1 MGGRAFFVGPFPL
14 GGARA
19 RLAGPSG
26 IAHRPRMIELLPATA
41 HRRER
46 WKNGGGWTR
55 EILRFP
61 AVGDWQWRISV
72 AEVGADGPFSPFPG
86 CEREIVLVSG
96 QGMELHFADGEMQ
109 GLMPPHGRLRFA
121 GERPLTALLVDGPTV
136 DFNLMWKR
144 DAIDA
149 QLLHRPI
156 VGSMLFFGEPGV
168 TWVLYVLAGQVRT
181 PAGVLDVG
189 DAARFDIPPG
199 ERRVIEGGG
208 EVLLVKLQP
217 VGLPA

>member
-1 MGGRAFFVGPFPL
+1 
-14 GGARA
+14 
-19 RLAGPSG
+19 
-26 IAHRPRMIELLPATA
+26 MIELLPATH

-61 AVGDWQWRISV
+61 ADGAWDWRISV
-72 AEVGADGPFSPFPG
+72 AEVGCDGPFSPFPG
-86 CEREIVLVSG
+86 CEREIVLLSG
-96 QGMELHFADGEMQ
+96 QGMELHFTDGEMHR
-109 GLMPPHGRLRFA
+109 LMPPHGRLRFA
-121 GERPLTALLVDGPTV
+121 GEGPLTALLVDGPTV
-136 DFNLMWKR
+136 DFNLMWR
-144 DAIDA
+144 REAIDA

-181 PAGVLDVG
+181 SAGVLEVG
-189 DAARFDIPPG
+189 DAARIAIPPG

-208 EVLLVKLQP
+208 EVLLAKLQP
-217 VGLPA
+217 ANPAAQG

>member
-1 MGGRAFFVGPFPL
+1 MEWAAGPFSLRDFPP
-14 GGARA
+14 GRGAGQTGA
-19 RLAGPSG
+19 VPTPDA
-26 IAHRPRMIELLPATA
+26 APRMIDLLPAATF
-41 HRRER
+41 HRER

-61 AVGDWQWRISV
+61 ADGDWDWRISV
-72 AEVGADGPFSPFPG
+72 AEVGSDGPFSTFPG

-96 QGMELHFADGEMQ
+96 MGMDLHFDGGETHR
-109 GLMPPHGRLRFA
+109 LEPPHGRLRFA
-121 GERPLTALLVDGPTV
+121 GERPLTALLIDGPTV
-136 DFNLMWKR
+136 DFNLIWKR
-144 DAIDA
+144 DAVDA

-181 PAGVLDVG
+181 AAGTLEVG
-189 DAARFDIPPG
+189 DAARLVIPPG

-208 EVLLVKLQP
+208 EVLLVKLE
-217 VGLPA
+217 LKSA